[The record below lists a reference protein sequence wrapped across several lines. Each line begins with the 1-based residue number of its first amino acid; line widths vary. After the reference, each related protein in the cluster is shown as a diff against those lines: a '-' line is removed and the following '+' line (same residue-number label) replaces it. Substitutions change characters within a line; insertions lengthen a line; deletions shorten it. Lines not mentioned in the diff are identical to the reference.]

1 MAGWPQSSLA
11 APATLVRESGVNGY
25 CWVARLRAWPE
36 LSHSMKTA
44 FCWVSLAAAAA
55 ITLAPSSGVC
65 RESPGVKFHANLDL
79 ARQLNEAFVQVAEEV
94 SPVVVVITVTQKAM
108 PTPKLFQEQ
117 NDGQSD
123 EQDPLDQFK
132 KFFRQK
138 PDENPEPTQG
148 QGSGIIIRK
157 DGYIL
162 TNRHVVEDAEKIEVR
177 LKDGRTFKAQVRGVD
192 APSDVAVIKIDAN
205 DLREAK
211 LADSSKTRIGEFAI
225 AIGAP
230 FALDYTVTFGHVSAK
245 DRSGIIPLDGQ
256 TLKLSDEEFIQTDAS
271 INPGNSGG
279 PLVNIEGEVI
289 GINTLIRG
297 LHTGI
302 GFAIPINLAREVA
315 DKLITDGKFTRA
327 WLGINI
333 RSLREWPDL
342 RELMPGVKDG
352 VAVYA
357 LVPNGPAA
365 RYDLRPE
372 DVITSV
378 DGKPVVTSQELKDA
392 IRSKKVGQ
400 DVTLDVYRFTGKDR
414 QGKQVFK
421 EMKVKIKPGEYEEK
435 SFAANSDITAPEADP
450 NGGLGLTIK
459 ALNRDTAE
467 QFGVELTEGVIVTSV
482 EKDGLAERN
491 GIKKGDI
498 ITAIDHQ
505 PVASPKQFREAV
517 RNIDVKHG
525 VVVSL
530 ISGGAPRFEILKE
543 TRE

>member
-1 MAGWPQSSLA
+1 
-11 APATLVRESGVNGY
+11 
-25 CWVARLRAWPE
+25 
-36 LSHSMKTA
+36 
-44 FCWVSLAAAAA
+44 
-55 ITLAPSSGVC
+55 
-65 RESPGVKFHANLDL
+65 
-79 ARQLNEAFVQVAEEV
+79 
-94 SPVVVVITVTQKAM
+94 
-108 PTPKLFQEQ
+108 
-117 NDGQSD
+117 
-123 EQDPLDQFK
+123 
-132 KFFRQK
+132 
-138 PDENPEPTQG
+138 
-148 QGSGIIIRK
+148 
-157 DGYIL
+157 
-162 TNRHVVEDAEKIEVR
+162 
-177 LKDGRTFKAQVRGVD
+177 
-192 APSDVAVIKIDAN
+192 
-205 DLREAK
+205 
-211 LADSSKTRIGEFAI
+211 
-225 AIGAP
+225 
-230 FALDYTVTFGHVSAK
+230 VSAK

-297 LHTGI
+297 LRTGI

-315 DKLITDGKFTRA
+315 DKLISDGKFTRA

-342 RELMPGVKDG
+342 RDLMPGVKDG

-365 RYDLRPE
+365 KYDLRPE
-372 DVITSV
+372 DVITAV

-400 DVTLDVYRFTGKDR
+400 DVTLDVYRFTGKDH
-414 QGKQVFK
+414 QGKQLFK
-421 EMKVKIKPGEYEEK
+421 DIKLKVKPGEYEEK
-435 SFAANSDITAPEADP
+435 SFAANSLVGNAPEADP
-450 NGGLGLTIK
+450 SGGLGLGIK

-467 QFGVELTEGVIVTSV
+467 QFGVELTEGVVVSSV

-505 PVASPKQFREAV
+505 PITSPRQFREAV
-517 RNIDVKHG
+517 HNIDVKHG

-530 ISGGAPRFEILKE
+530 ISGGSPRFEILKE
-543 TRE
+543 NRE